1 MGFLTKPII
10 LSLKLESKIMDL
22 VSTRDRLACCIATIS
37 LCAGTLAYFFADYAA
52 LILLF
57 QGVLLTTAFS
67 IGQNRIEQKIREEC
81 RKEARNRGK
90 SKER

>member
-1 MGFLTKPII
+1 MRLIQKIKLLFLN
-10 LSLKLESKIMDL
+10 LESKIVDL
-22 VSTRDRLACCIATIS
+22 VSTRDRLAYCIAAIS
-37 LCAGTLAYFFADYAA
+37 LCAGTLAYFFTDYAA

-57 QGVLLTTAFS
+57 QGILLTTVFS

-81 RKEARNRGK
+81 RKEARNRRK